1 MVNCL
6 NFQKTTT
13 WYQAFGMKHDPGVDF
28 RSEEV
33 AFSQG
38 KEYFMGQMK
47 AFTHHENMWTDCHF
61 LRGTRDPSHMHLELL
76 EYNDSGAQLKDPG
89 LDPTWYQKGI
99 ARYCMK
105 TPSFADALRDVK
117 ERGYKIYI
125 DDQRGCMNWGDSQW
139 FFFGDVDHNPLTL
152 EQWWPQRYWG
162 EST

>member
-13 WYQAFGMKHDPGVDF
+13 WYQAFGRWLSLRQAVSLYLKLIHFLGMKHDPGVDF

-76 EYNDSGAQLKDPG
+76 EYNDSGGTIADPPCVG
-89 LDPTWYQKGI
+89 
-99 ARYCMK
+99 
-105 TPSFADALRDVK
+105 
-117 ERGYKIYI
+117 RG
-125 DDQRGCMNWGDSQW
+125 
-139 FFFGDVDHNPLTL
+139 T
-152 EQWWPQRYWG
+152 
-162 EST
+162 